1 MKNEIR
7 HTGTIEIETERLL
20 LRAYTLNDV
29 EQFVERAEYVS
40 IQIGKTYCNATQ
52 HYENADE
59 GK

>member
-1 MKNEIR
+1 MKNEIK

-40 IQIGKTYCNATQ
+40 I
-52 HYENADE
+52 
-59 GK
+59 